1 MVVEALMDVV
11 LGVVG
16 LIFSILPEISIDVES
31 SMYTTFTD
39 IVAGVIYLL
48 PVDTILTIMSLVLTI
63 LTFKIFIS
71 IPKAI
76 WDLIPFA

>member
-1 MVVEALMDVV
+1 MVTDALLNVV
-11 LGVVG
+11 LGLFGIV
-16 LIFSILPEISIDVES
+16 FSILPDISIDVTS

-39 IVAGVIYLL
+39 IVAGVVYLL
-48 PVDTILTIMSLVLTI
+48 PVPTILRIFGLIITI
-63 LTFKIFIS
+63 LTFKVFIS